1 MNYGL
6 VGGFVLALSA
16 LLIGAALW
24 LASGGVWQTR
34 YDTYLAIEDE
44 SVAGLNLNAPV
55 RLNGVAVG
63 KVRAI
68 SLDPANPDR
77 VRLLFAIERGTPI
90 KTDTVAVLKTQGLT
104 GIAYVELGG
113 GSRDAPLLQA
123 GAAGA
128 AGDYPT
134 IRTKPSLSARLD
146 IVLTTVLAKL
156 DHTSAN
162 IDAILSD
169 ANRAAFTGA
178 MADIATVARTVAGHR
193 DEIAHGLRDAARTAD
208 NSARATAEIAARAG
222 PLLDRIA
229 RSADAVEQLGTAGA
243 AASRQAGNAAQAVG
257 GELRR
262 FTDDALPELERLLG
276 ELTDLSTSLR
286 RLSEQARRSTGGV
299 LLGRS
304 QVPDGPGE
312 GAMATP
318 ANEPTP
324 VPTRA
329 PPGER
334 LP

>member
-1 MNYGL
+1 VNYGL

-63 KVRAI
+63 KVRSI
-68 SLDPANPDR
+68 TLDPSNPDR

-113 GSRDAPLLQA
+113 GSREAPLLQ
-123 GAAGA
+123 AGA

-146 IVLTTVLAKL
+146 NVLTTVLAKL

-169 ANRAAFTGA
+169 ANRAAFTSA
-178 MADIATVARTVAGHR
+178 MADIATVARTVAGHQ
-193 DEIAHGLRDAARTAD
+193 DEIARGLRDAARTAD
-208 NSARATAEIAARAG
+208 NSARATAEIAARTG
-222 PLLDRIA
+222 PLLDRIG
-229 RSADAVEQLGTAGA
+229 RSADAVEKLGSAGA
-243 AASRQAGNAAQAVG
+243 AASRQAGDAAQAVG

-304 QVPDGPGE
+304 LVPDGPGE
-312 GAMATP
+312 GPNAAP
-318 ANEPTP
+318 ANEPVP
-324 VPTRA
+324 VPSRA
-329 PPGER
+329 PPGGP